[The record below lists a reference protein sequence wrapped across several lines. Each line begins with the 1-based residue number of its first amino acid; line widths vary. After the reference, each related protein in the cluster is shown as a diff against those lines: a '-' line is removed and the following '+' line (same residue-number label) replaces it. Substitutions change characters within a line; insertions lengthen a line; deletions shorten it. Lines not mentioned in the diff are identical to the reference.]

1 MIYAIMEGLTK
12 QQLVLLALLLSF
24 VTSIATGIVTV
35 SLMEDAPKTMTQT
48 INRVIEKTVE
58 RVVPADSQKAS
69 IVTKETVIVR
79 SDDLA
84 VAAIEKNAKS
94 IVRVKRVEGVGD
106 KRNEVLVGIGI
117 VISKDGL
124 IAADAGVLERQFDA
138 YGSAIPRSFLAMLSG
153 GAVAELKFIGIDEES
168 GISLFSAIS
177 PANTALDITPAEF
190 GDADKMKLGQT
201 VISIGGEKDNAV
213 ATGIVANLAQKE
225 TPDKSV
231 TAIYTDREAASSLSG
246 TVLVNLTGEVIGINA
261 GPFRYEKS
269 RYLPSTLLKSA
280 VERIKSASR

>member
-1 MIYAIMEGLTK
+1 MENLTK
-12 QQLVLLALLLSF
+12 QQLTLLALLLSF

-35 SLMEDAPKTMTQT
+35 SLMERAPKAVTQT

-58 RVVPADSQKAS
+58 RVVPAENQKAS
-69 IVTKETVIVR
+69 VVTRETVVVR

-106 KRNEVLVGIGI
+106 KRNEVLAGLGLV
-117 VISKDGL
+117 VSQDGL
-124 IAADAGVLERQFDA
+124 IAVDAGVLERQFDS
-138 YGSAIPRSFLAMLSG
+138 YGSPIPRSFLASLPSG
-153 GAVAELKFIGIDEES
+153 TVAELKFIGTDEEN
-168 GISLFSAIS
+168 GISLFSVAP
-177 PANTALDITPAEF
+177 PAGASLDVTPAEF

-201 VISIGGEKDNAV
+201 VISLGGEKDNSV
-213 ATGIVANLAQKE
+213 ATGIVANLAKKE

-231 TAIYTDREAASSLSG
+231 TAIYTDRDAASALSG
-246 TVLVNLTGEVIGINA
+246 TVLVNLTGEVVGINA
-261 GPFRYEKS
+261 GLFRFEKN

>member
-1 MIYAIMEGLTK
+1 MEGLTK

-35 SLMEDAPKTMTQT
+35 SLMERAPKAVTQT

-69 IVTKETVIVR
+69 VVTKETVVVR

-106 KRNEVLVGIGI
+106 KRNEVLAGIGL

-124 IAADAGVLERQFDA
+124 IAADAGVLDRQFDA
-138 YGSAIPRSFLAMLSG
+138 YGSAIPRSFLASLPG
-153 GAVAELKFIGIDEES
+153 GAVAELRFIGTDDES
-168 GISLFSAIS
+168 GISLFSAVP
-177 PANTALDITPAEF
+177 PANAALDITPAEF
-190 GDADKMKLGQT
+190 GDANKMKLGQT
-201 VISIGGEKDNAV
+201 VISLGGEKDNAV

-231 TAIYTDREAASSLSG
+231 TAIYTDREAASALSG
-246 TVLVNLTGEVIGINA
+246 TVLVNLTGEVVGINA
-261 GPFRYEKS
+261 GLYRFEKNRYV
-269 RYLPSTLLKSA
+269 PSTLLKSA

>member
-1 MIYAIMEGLTK
+1 MEGLTK

-35 SLMEDAPKTMTQT
+35 SLMERAPKAITQT

-58 RVVPADSQKAS
+58 RVVPAENQKAS
-69 IVTKETVIVR
+69 VITKETLVVR

-94 IVRVKRVEGVGD
+94 IVRVKRVDGVGD
-106 KRNEVLVGIGI
+106 KRNEVLAGLGLVL
-117 VISKDGL
+117 SKDGL
-124 IAADAGVLERQFDA
+124 IAVDAVVLERQFDA
-138 YGSAIPRSFLAMLSG
+138 YGSAIPRSFLAALPG
-153 GAVAELKFIGIDEES
+153 GVVAELKFIGTDEES
-168 GISLFSAIS
+168 GIALFSA
-177 PANTALDITPAEF
+177 ALPVGVPLDVMPAEF

-201 VISIGGEKDNAV
+201 VISLGGEKDNAV

-225 TPDKSV
+225 TPDKTV
-231 TAIYTDREAASSLSG
+231 TAIYTDRDAASSLSG
-246 TVLVNLTGEVIGINA
+246 TALVNLTGEVVGINA
-261 GPFRYEKS
+261 GLFRFEKN